1 MTLRDRLVLMCVLV
15 VAVLGAAWVLVVS
28 PERKKAGEL
37 GTQLTAA
44 QAQLSAAE
52 SQLASARSA
61 QSRYA
66 AAYGQIVSLGKA
78 VPTSQEVPSLI
89 FEIAKAS
96 QQRNVDF
103 AAIATSSSGAGG
115 AGGSSTPSAAG
126 AASAAFAALPFS
138 FTFSGSYLGLE
149 HMLHGLTALTTR
161 SPAGA
166 LQVSGRLLTISSVKL
181 TPLSEPGKSG
191 QQLSASI
198 VADAYELPPESTTT
212 ATARSSTGT
221 APAASSASPST
232 TPPAIVRV
240 KP

>member
-28 PERKKAGEL
+28 PERKKADAL

-96 QQRNVDF
+96 QQKNVDF
-103 AAIATSSSGAGG
+103 AAIATSASG

-138 FTFSGSYLGLE
+138 FTFNGSYLGLE

-181 TPLSEPGKSG
+181 TPLSEPGKPG

-212 ATARSSTGT
+212 AAAPSSTGT